1 MPQKYINLNKTISEI
16 KLYPL
21 CLGDISKGFTAANMK
36 KHD

>member
-1 MPQKYINLNKTISEI
+1 MPQKYINLNKKKSEI

-21 CLGDISKGFTAANMK
+21 CLGDISKDFNAANMK